1 MIKLFKLITLIIIF
15 SAISCNKETK
25 KVSTIQFIE
34 SPAKSN
40 SMQPFLFAKG
50 DDLMMSWTQKINDSV
65 NSLNYS
71 TLSDGKWTNA
81 KEIANGNDWIVN
93 WADFPAIAKNKEN
106 ILVHYLQRSD
116 PVKFSYDIQTIQSTN
131 NGESWNEENKL
142 HKDTTVTE
150 HGFVTMLPYKDDS
163 FFITWLDGRNT
174 IGQSHEKKIN
184 DKKNDTTHVS
194 GATKSANSHG
204 SPAMNIRTATILAN
218 GEIVDDTLVDGKTC
232 DCCQTSAAITPNGPI
247 IVYRNRTDDEVR
259 DIYISRLVD
268 NKWTEPK
275 SIHNDNWEIKGCP
288 VNGPKA
294 ATFNN
299 TLVIAWFTAANKI
312 PKVNLTFSDDNGENF
327 NLPIQ
332 IDSGKPIGR
341 VDVALLDDQN
351 ALVSWVESTEEEA
364 EIKMVKVNKDGTK
377 STPVVV
383 SPISASRA
391 SGFPQFELI
400 NNNAIFAWNHIQDKK
415 STVKIAELPLE
426 MLN

>member
-1 MIKLFKLITLIIIF
+1 MIKLFKIVTLLLILSI
-15 SAISCNKETK
+15 ISCNKETK
-25 KVSTIQFIE
+25 KANAIQFIE
-34 SPAKSN
+34 SPAMEN

-71 TLSDGKWTNA
+71 TLSDGKWASA
-81 KEIANGNDWIVN
+81 KEIANGDDWIVN

-131 NGESWNEENKL
+131 NGKSWNEENRL
-142 HKDTTVTE
+142 HKDTTITE
-150 HGFVTMLPYKDDS
+150 HGFVTMLPYKEDS

-174 IGQSHEKKIN
+174 
-184 DKKNDTTHVS
+184 S
-194 GATKSANSHG
+194 GGMHDENQTG
-204 SPAMNIRTATILAN
+204 GAMNIRTATILAN
-218 GEIVDDTLVDGKTC
+218 GEIIDDTLVDGKTC

-294 ATFNN
+294 ATFDN

-327 NLPIQ
+327 NVPIQ
-332 IDSGKPIGR
+332 IDNGKPIGR

-364 EIKMVKVNKDGTK
+364 EIKIMKVNRDGTK

-391 SGFPQFELI
+391 SGFPQFEVI
-400 NNNAIFAWNHIQDKK
+400 NNNAIFAWNDIQDKK
-415 STVKIAELPLE
+415 SIVKIAEFPLE

>member
-1 MIKLFKLITLIIIF
+1 MIKLFKLVILLFIF
-15 SAISCNKETK
+15 SIISCNKETK
-25 KVSTIQFIE
+25 KANTIQFME
-34 SPAKSN
+34 SPAMAN
-40 SMQPFLFAKG
+40 SMQPFLFAQG

-81 KEIANGNDWIVN
+81 KEIASGNDWIVN

-116 PVKFSYDIQTIQSTN
+116 PVKFSYDIQTIQSSN
-131 NGESWNEENKL
+131 NGKSWNQENRL
-142 HKDTTVTE
+142 HKDTTITE
-150 HGFVTMLPYKDDS
+150 HGFVTMLPYENDS

-174 IGQSHEKKIN
+174 GGGEHN
-184 DKKNDTTHVS
+184 
-194 GATKSANSHG
+194 GG
-204 SPAMNIRTATILAN
+204 AMNIRTATILAN
-218 GEIVDDTLVDGKTC
+218 GDIVDDTLVDGKTC

-268 NKWTEPK
+268 DKWTEPK

-288 VNGPKA
+288 VNGPRA
-294 ATFNN
+294 ATFKN

-312 PKVNLTFSDDNGENF
+312 PKVNLTFSNDNGENF
-327 NLPIQ
+327 AVPIQ
-332 IDSGKPIGR
+332 IDNGKPIGR

-364 EIKMVKVNKDGTK
+364 EIKIVKVNRDGTK
-377 STPVVV
+377 SIPVVV

-400 NNNAIFAWNHIQDKK
+400 NNNAIFAWNNIEDKK
-415 STVKIAELPLE
+415 STVKIAQLSLE